1 MIEALHIA
9 RREWLGY
16 IYSPVTLVVLAVFL
30 ALLGYSFW
38 LLVEVLALRGESD
51 GSVLGLFFG
60 GTFLFWL
67 NVLVVTALLG
77 MRLFAEERQRGSI
90 ELLMT
95 LPVDE
100 WQVVVGKFLG
110 GLGLYASFWLP
121 TTVYLVLLRSI
132 AAEGRAPD
140 LLPVLAGYG
149 GTLLMGASAVAIAL
163 VVTITIRSQ
172 LLAALLAFGVLTLLL
187 LGGALSDLL
196 LRHGVVGELLGYCNW
211 FRHMEDFGRG
221 IVDSRTVVLHATI
234 VGGALFVATKL
245 LSTRRTT

>member
-1 MIEALHIA
+1 MKEILTLA

-16 IYSPVTLVVLAVFL
+16 LYSPVTSVVLAVFL

-90 ELLMT
+90 ELLLT

-100 WQVVVGKFLG
+100 WQVVLGKYLG
-110 GLGLYASFWLP
+110 ALGLYVSFWAP
-121 TTVYLVLLRSI
+121 TAIYLLLLRSV

-140 LLPVLAGYG
+140 VLPVLAGYG
-149 GTLLMGASAVAIAL
+149 GTLLVGGSAIAL
-163 VVTITIRSQ
+163 ALVTTITIRSQ

-196 LRHGVVGELLGYCNW
+196 VRQGFWGELLGYCNW

-221 IVDSRTVVLHATI
+221 IVDSRAIVLHASVI
-234 VGGALFVATKL
+234 VGALFFATRL
-245 LSTRRTT
+245 LSTRRTA

>member
-1 MIEALHIA
+1 MSATFQIA
-9 RREWLGY
+9 KREWLGY
-16 IYSPVTLVVLAVFL
+16 LYSPVTLVVLAVFL

-38 LLVEVLALRGESD
+38 LLVEVLALRGDTD
-51 GSVLGLFFG
+51 GSVMGLFFG
-60 GTFLFWL
+60 GTFLYWL

-90 ELLMT
+90 ELLLT

-121 TTVYLVLLRSI
+121 TSIYLVLLCSV

-140 LLPVLAGYG
+140 ALPVLAGYA
-149 GTLLMGASAVAIAL
+149 GTLLVGGSAIAL
-163 VVTITIRSQ
+163 ALVATIAIRSQ
-172 LLAALLAFGVLTLLL
+172 LLAALVAFGVLTLIL
-187 LGGALSDLL
+187 LGGALSD
-196 LRHGVVGELLGYCNW
+196 VVIRQGPLAAILTHVNW

-221 IVDSRTVVLHATI
+221 VVDSRALVLHGSLI
-234 VGGALFVATKL
+234 VAALFVATRL
-245 LSTRRTT
+245 LETRRTA